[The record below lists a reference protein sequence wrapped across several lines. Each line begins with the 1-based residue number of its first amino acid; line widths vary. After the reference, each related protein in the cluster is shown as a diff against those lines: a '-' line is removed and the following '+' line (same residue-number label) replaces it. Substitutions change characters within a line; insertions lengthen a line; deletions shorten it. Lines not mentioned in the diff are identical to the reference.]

1 MADETTDRAFDG
13 MTDDEIK
20 LAAAA
25 DSETTD
31 VTDENPG
38 EEDNT
43 AAGEEKVDDAGIPAS
58 EEKEPENTAKPSEP
72 EQEPKAE
79 DEPAKEN
86 TTNPDEN
93 PGEEEKRTAREYQT
107 PEQVIEDTDNQIHA
121 LDQSLKDLAE
131 KFDNGDL
138 SAVEY
143 TQQQMLLNDQRTQLL
158 IDQRMSQ
165 RSAQERLEKWA
176 YETVPEFLKSHQQY
190 ADVNSAQYQLL
201 DAEVKR
207 LQEQAIARGE
217 NTLTKEILE
226 QAHTNLTNA
235 ARLLTGQPDAT
246 AQQNVIV
253 AKQNN
258 TIKANQERPMPPN
271 LSHAPS
277 AEISDVSDGGKTGY
291 LDRLA
296 ETDTVAFEKE
306 LEKLSQEERERYLS
320 R

>member
-1 MADETTDRAFDG
+1 MADETNDRAFDG

-38 EEDNT
+38 EADN
-43 AAGEEKVDDAGIPAS
+43 AAAVEKKVD
-58 EEKEPENTAKPSEP
+58 EEGKSTEENTAKPSEP
-72 EQEPKAE
+72 AQEPKAE

-86 TTNPDEN
+86 TTTNPDEN

-165 RSAQERLEKWA
+165 RSAQERLENWA

-190 ADVNSAQYQLL
+190 ADVNSVQYQLL

-207 LQEQAIARGE
+207 LQEQAIAKGE
-217 NTLTKEILE
+217 NTLTKAILE
-226 QAHTNLTNA
+226 KAHANLTNA
-235 ARLLTGQPDAT
+235 ARLLTGQSDAT
-246 AQQNVIV
+246 AQQNIIV
-253 AKQNN
+253 EKQNN
-258 TIKANQERPMPPN
+258 TIKASQERPMPPT
-271 LSHAPS
+271 LSNTPS
-277 AEISDVSDGGKTGY
+277 AEIPDVSDGGKTAY
-291 LDRLA
+291 LDNLA

-306 LEKLSQEERERYLS
+306 LEKLSPGERDRYLS